1 MRKGSRRTIVGK
13 VLIMVALSTATFGCA
28 TVRMQRT
35 QAQVQVANLNIA
47 NLNAALAI
55 YYFDTGG
62 YPSENE
68 GLAALLRSVAPGFS
82 TYLTR
87 IPADPWGRPYRY
99 RLIDNFPR
107 IDSAGPDGIFGT
119 ADDVHD

>member
-1 MRKGSRRTIVGK
+1 
-13 VLIMVALSTATFGCA
+13 MVALATATFGCA
-28 TVRMQRT
+28 TARIQRA
-35 QAQVQVANLNIA
+35 QARVQVANLNIA
-47 NLNAALAI
+47 NLNAALAM
-55 YYFDTGG
+55 YYFDMGS
-62 YPSENE
+62 YPSEKE
-68 GLAALLRSVAPGFS
+68 GLAVLLRPVAPGFAAD
-82 TYLTR
+82 LTS